1 MTPDTEPL
9 ILAADAGGTKTN
21 LALVPA
27 LGKGR
32 IGSPAS
38 LESYRSADFPSLEAM
53 IDAFRKRHPAP
64 LAGVSIGFAGPVA
77 GGRGAGTHV
86 PWVVEERVIARQLGL
101 PRVHVINDLVAAGF
115 GVPAL
120 SPRDLVPIVP
130 GVPDP
135 EGNAAIVSAGTGLGE
150 TTLLR
155 HDGELWPVASE
166 GGHADFAARTDL
178 EIEILRALRA
188 RFGRVSVERVLS
200 GIGLANI
207 ALVIHEL
214 EGAAATM
221 AEHEAEAA
229 ASDAVELP
237 AVISKHALA
246 GSCRSCARSLETMV
260 SVYGAQAGNTALRGM
275 ATAGVY
281 LGGGIPPRIL
291 PALTGPAFRD
301 AFLAKEPHRGLLE
314 KIPVWVVTNEHLSV
328 LGAARYATLAGACPP

>member
-1 MTPDTEPL
+1 MSKGTKPL

-32 IGSPAS
+32 IGSPES

-53 IDAFRKRHPAP
+53 IDAFQKRHPAP
-64 LAGVSIGFAGPVA
+64 LAGVTIGFAGAVT
-77 GGRGAGTHV
+77 GGRGVGTHV
-86 PWVVEERVIARQLGL
+86 PWVADERALARHLGL
-101 PRVHVINDLVAAGF
+101 PRAHVINDLVAAGF

-120 SPRDLVPIVP
+120 SPRDLVPILP

-155 HDGELWPVASE
+155 RDGELWPVASE

-178 EIEILRALRA
+178 EIEVLRALRA

-200 GIGLANI
+200 GIGLANL
-207 ALVIHEL
+207 ALVIHEID
-214 EGAAATM
+214 GAAAAM
-221 AEHEAEAA
+221 AEHEREATA
-229 ASDAVELP
+229 LEPAELP
-237 AVISKHALA
+237 AVISNHALA
-246 GSCRSCARSLETMV
+246 GACSSCGRALEAMV
-260 SVYGAQAGNTALRGM
+260 SIYGAEAGNAALRGM

-291 PALTGPAFRD
+291 PALTGSAFRD
-301 AFLAKEPHRGLLE
+301 AFLAKEPHRALVE

>member
-1 MTPDTEPL
+1 MTESL

-27 LGKGR
+27 LRQGR
-32 IGSPAS
+32 IGSPTS
-38 LESYRSADFPSLEAM
+38 FESYRSADFPSLEAM
-53 IDAFRKRHPAP
+53 LDAFRSRHQAP
-64 LAGVSIGFAGPVA
+64 LAGASIGFAGPVA

-86 PWVVEERVIARQLGL
+86 PWVAEERVLARHLGL
-101 PRVHVINDLVAAGF
+101 PRVHVINDLVAAGY
-115 GVPAL
+115 GIPAL
-120 SPRDLVPIVP
+120 SSGDLVPLLP
-130 GVPDP
+130 GTPDP

-150 TTLLR
+150 TILLR

-200 GIGLANI
+200 GLGLVNVAR
-207 ALVIHEL
+207 VIHGL
-214 EGAAATM
+214 DGADAKM
-221 AEHEAEAA
+221 AEHEREAGTPD
-229 ASDAVELP
+229 STDLP

-246 GSCRSCARSLETMV
+246 STCPSCARSLETMV
-260 SVYGAQAGNTALRGM
+260 SIYGAQAGNTALRGM
-275 ATAGVY
+275 TTAGVY

-291 PALTGPAFRD
+291 PALRGPVFRD
-301 AFLAKEPHRGLLE
+301 AFLSKEPHRGLLE
-314 KIPVWVVTNEHLSV
+314 KVPVWVVTNEHLSV